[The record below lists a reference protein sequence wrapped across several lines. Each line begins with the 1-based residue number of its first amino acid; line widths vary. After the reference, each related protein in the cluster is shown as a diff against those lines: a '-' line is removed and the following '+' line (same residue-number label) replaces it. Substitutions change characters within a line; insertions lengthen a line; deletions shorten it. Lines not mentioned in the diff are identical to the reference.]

1 MPRFT
6 RISIDKDAL
15 KSQFKKEARIPFFLI
30 LRHLKRTN
38 KWTLAFIIFLMSVAF
53 INLVFINSLFQG
65 VVETDHR
72 QLIETTTG
80 NVTLLPKEEGAL
92 FGGVEEAV
100 AKISRVKGIAA
111 VSDQIVLPAVV
122 EWRGARKNI
131 EVWAVKPSREKRA
144 TVIDERVIYG
154 SYFKGDD
161 DTGVLIGKILASE
174 EDSGAVRG
182 IFKEGGSVTLR
193 VGGRRLQGPVLGV
206 FETLSDYADTRAY
219 ITRSWLEKNFPEYKD
234 RANRLVIRAKE
245 KGDEAELAKMLKKT
259 GVRGKFVT
267 WQEASERS
275 ESLTES
281 FVTINALLTT
291 VGFII
296 AAVTIFIIM
305 YVDITHKRLEIG
317 ILRAL
322 GIKSHIIATTF
333 VLQTIVYSM
342 FGVMV
347 GAGLFFGIIMPYFR
361 WKPFIIPIGAVE
373 LAVIPADFVS
383 RAVAVVLVAIASGL
397 IPAIISLKKKI
408 LDEILGR

>member
-1 MPRFT
+1 MPRFS
-6 RISIDKDAL
+6 RIKIDKDDL
-15 KSQFKKEARIPFFLI
+15 KSEFKKEVRIPFFLI
-30 LRHLKRTN
+30 VRHLKRTN

-80 NVTLLPKEEGAL
+80 NVTLLPVEENA
-92 FGGVEEAV
+92 FISGVECAV
-100 AKISRVKGIAA
+100 AEILRVNGVVG
-111 VSDQIVLPAVV
+111 VSDQVVLPGVV
-122 EWRGARKNI
+122 EWTGARKNI
-131 EVWAVKPSREKRA
+131 ELWAVTPSREEKVS
-144 TVIDERVIYG
+144 VIDDRVISG
-154 SYFKGDD
+154 SYFRSDD
-161 DTGVLIGKILASE
+161 ETGVLIGKRLLTE
-174 EDSGAVRG
+174 ENSGVVG
-182 IFKEGGSVTLR
+182 DIFKKRCAVTLEI
-193 VGGRRLQGPVLGV
+193 GGRRLEVPIVGV
-206 FETLSDYADTRAY
+206 FETLSDYADSRVY
-219 ITRSWLEKNFPEYKD
+219 VPRSLLEKNFHEYTD
-234 RANRLVIRAKE
+234 RATRLIIKTRE
-245 KGDEAELAKMLKKT
+245 KGGEPELVKKLKKT
-259 GVRGKFVT
+259 KAPGKFVT

-317 ILRAL
+317 VLRAL

-397 IPAIISLKKKI
+397 IPAILTLRQKI
-408 LDEILGR
+408 LDEIMGR